1 MQVCCTALPQVQQ
14 TQPPCLGLQI
24 VMSCMYLAHHELENV
39 LIITI
44 NVTVV
49 VTITV
54 ITDCEPDEGGS
65 CDRGR
70 HSE

>member
-1 MQVCCTALPQVQQ
+1 
-14 TQPPCLGLQI
+14 
-24 VMSCMYLAHHELENV
+24 MSCMYLAHHELENV
-39 LIITI
+39 LIIAI